1 MRNVGLKK
9 LGKKM
14 YAIVAII
21 SVWTMLETSW
31 AGEIEP
37 LKAAL
42 ISMLGKVQVQ
52 HVGANNMD
60 YWFKKGG
67 KAPRVVFIE
76 KNVYPPNCSHTW
88 AVGIDA
94 ATGKVASVHPLEMGC
109 PHGYPA
115 KSKTFLMQFQGK
127 SVADVKSLKAYNLDT
142 IAKATGTCKL
152 AADAV
157 RVSLEQF
164 QKVKGKI

>member
-1 MRNVGLKK
+1 MKNVGKNL
-9 LGKKM
+9 
-14 YAIVAII
+14 YSAIAII
-21 SVWTMLETSW
+21 TLWTMVETSF

-37 LKAAL
+37 LKTAL
-42 ISMLGKVQVQ
+42 ISLLGKVKVQ
-52 HVGANNMD
+52 HGTSEGLD
-60 YWFKKGG
+60 YWFKDGG
-67 KAPRVVFIE
+67 RAPRVVFIE
-76 KNVYPPNCSHTW
+76 KNIYPPNCSHTW
-88 AVGIDA
+88 AVGIDS

-127 SVADVKSLKAYNLDT
+127 GVADLKALDGIDT

-157 RVSLEQF
+157 KKSLKDF

>member
-1 MRNVGLKK
+1 MKNVGTK
-9 LGKKM
+9 L
-14 YAIVAII
+14 YTTVAII

-37 LKAAL
+37 LKSAL
-42 ISMLGKVQVQ
+42 ISLLGKVQVQ
-52 HVGANNMD
+52 HVGAGDMD

-67 KAPRVVFIE
+67 HAPRVVFIE

-88 AVGIDA
+88 AVGIDSA
-94 ATGKVASVHPLEMGC
+94 SGKVASVHPLEMGC

-115 KSKTFLMQFQGK
+115 KSKTFLSQFQGK
-127 SVADVKSLKAYNLDT
+127 GMSDIKSLDGIDT

-157 RVSLEQF
+157 KKSLTQF
-164 QKVKGKI
+164 QKVRGKI

>member
-1 MRNVGLKK
+1 MKNAPKYVATSL
-9 LGKKM
+9 
-14 YAIVAII
+14 AIVSLWALIER
-21 SVWTMLETSW
+21 VQ

-37 LKAAL
+37 LKSAL

-52 HVGANNMD
+52 HQAQGEMD
-60 YWFKKGG
+60 YWFQKGG
-67 KAPRVVFIE
+67 HAPRVVFIE
-76 KNVYPPNCSHTW
+76 KNVYPPNCAHSW
-88 AVGIDA
+88 AIGIDTK
-94 ATGKVASVHPLEMGC
+94 TGKVASVHPLEMGC

-115 KSKTFLMQFQGK
+115 KSKTFLSQFQGK
-127 SVADVKSLKAYNLDT
+127 SVADLKTLDGIDT

-157 RVSLEQF
+157 KKSITKF

>member
-1 MRNVGLKK
+1 
-9 LGKKM
+9 
-14 YAIVAII
+14 
-21 SVWTMLETSW
+21 MLETSW

-37 LKAAL
+37 LKSAL

-52 HVGANNMD
+52 HVGAGDMD

-76 KNVYPPNCSHTW
+76 KNIYPPNCSHTW
-88 AVGIDA
+88 AIGIDA
-94 ATGKVASVHPLEMGC
+94 TSGKVASVHPLEMGC

-127 SVADVKSLKAYNLDT
+127 TVSDLKALDGIDT

-157 RVSLEQF
+157 KKSLTQF

>member
-1 MRNVGLKK
+1 MKK
-9 LGKKM
+9 NLGNKI
-14 YAIVAII
+14 YSTIAII
-21 SVWTMLETSW
+21 SLWTMLQSSF

-37 LKAAL
+37 LKSAL

-52 HVGANNMD
+52 HVGNDSGD
-60 YWFKKGG
+60 YWFQKGG
-67 KAPRVVFIE
+67 HAPRVVFIE

-88 AVGIDA
+88 AVGIDTK
-94 ATGKVASVHPLEMGC
+94 TGKVASVHALEMGC

-115 KSKTFLMQFQGK
+115 KEKGFLAQFQGK
-127 SVADVKSLKAYNLDT
+127 SIADIKSLDGIDT

-152 AADAV
+152 AAKAV
-157 RVSLEQF
+157 QASITKY